1 MSRELIKKGL
11 YKFLNDNLDYYVTY
25 DSNNSNLKD
34 INDLLVNVDYIY
46 THPIPISEII
56 VYALGVKFTTTENI
70 IGRSFIVYEADS
82 DIIKGQDI
90 ITGIDAIT
98 GAIELETGFTFDILP
113 ENKITILQENLIYL
127 KSQFSLI
134 SNDTRFH
141 DLGHNDRIDLIL
153 KIRNDSNKDKIETML
168 QDIRNLF
175 FNNYCNFK
183 IYNDLNVQ
191 IGNGKIKSKSYEEIP
206 LMDMSNDVQSFLV
219 TFTAE
224 YFGKY
229 KI

>member
-82 DIIKGQDI
+82 DIIKGQDT

-98 GAIELETGFTFDILP
+98 GAIELEIGFTFDILP

-153 KIRNDSNKDKIETML
+153 KIRNDSNKNKIETML